1 MIGWREWGMGI
12 GMGNGDRD
20 GERGG
25 GRGDEIKSEILE
37 GNYR

>member
-1 MIGWREWGMGI
+1 ME